1 MRADLPRA
9 AWFPLAAVGWSLGL
23 FGFLRSP
30 WVERGFVVPITQ
42 FQQRA
47 AEFYAG
53 PPSASISVTAECSG
67 TDVLALCLAA
77 ILAWPVSWRARLK
90 GAAGGIAFVLVL
102 NTLRIATLGQA
113 AASPA
118 LFQTLHLQIWP
129 AILVL
134 ATSSYVFAWMRS
146 AMTAGRKTG
155 EDKDDALSSILRR
168 FAPRAAVLLVAFAFC
183 GPWIA
188 GSEALL
194 EAGAWTARAGALL
207 LTTLGV
213 AATVSGNVLT
223 TSRGAFMVT
232 PECLATAL
240 FPLYVAGVFTVRL
253 TWPWRAL
260 ALAAA
265 PPLFAALAIAR
276 LLLLALPQVLA
287 ASPLFLVHGF
297 HQLVLAVMGVVLLAV
312 WSEPQAPRRFSQV
325 AKRTA
330 VALGS
335 AVILAVVA
343 GPALTNVVLGAART
357 LTSLSLMEMTGPG
370 DAQGALAL
378 LPAFQ
383 AGLLLALGLTAS
395 AGWRPLLSAFGV
407 LLVSQIVF
415 LVVLG
420 EIAERTGWAPHA
432 LALRAWAVAV
442 PVVLTLI
449 ILRAARPRRT
459 RPAPLHLVADGSP

>member
-1 MRADLPRA
+1 M
-9 AWFPLAAVGWSLGL
+9 

-90 GAAGGIAFVLVL
+90 GAAGGITLVLVL
-102 NTLRIATLGQA
+102 NTLRIATLGQT

-129 AILVL
+129 AILIL
-134 ATSSYVFAWMRS
+134 ATSGYVFAWMRG
-146 AMTAGRKTG
+146 AVRVGGRMG
-155 EDKDDALSSILRR
+155 EDEDDALDSILRR

-188 GSEALL
+188 ESETLL
-194 EAGAWTARAGALL
+194 EAGAWTARAAAFL
-207 LTTLGV
+207 LTAAGV
-213 AATVSGNVLT
+213 AATVSGNVLA

-276 LLLLALPQVLA
+276 LLLLALPPILA

-297 HQLVLAVMGVVLLAV
+297 HQFVLAVIGVVLLAV
-312 WSEPQAPRRFSQV
+312 WSEPQTPRRFTQA
-325 AKRTA
+325 AKRAT
-330 VALGS
+330 VALCS
-335 AVILAVVA
+335 ALILAIVC
-343 GPALTNVVLGAART
+343 GPALTNVVLGAARA
-357 LTSLSLMEMTGPG
+357 LTSLSFLEMTGPG
-370 DAQGALAL
+370 DAQGALL
-378 LPAFQ
+378 LMPAFQ
-383 AGLLLALGLTAS
+383 AGFLLALGIA
-395 AGWRPLLSAFGV
+395 AFPGWPRLLLAFGV
-407 LLVSQIVF
+407 LLVSQIAF
-415 LVVLG
+415 LVALG
-420 EIAERTGWAPHA
+420 ELAERTGWAPHA
-432 LALRAWAVAV
+432 LALRAWAVGV
-442 PVVLTLI
+442 PAVLTLM
-449 ILRAARPRRT
+449 ILHKTRPQRT
-459 RPAPLHLVADGSP
+459 RHAPLHLVADGPA